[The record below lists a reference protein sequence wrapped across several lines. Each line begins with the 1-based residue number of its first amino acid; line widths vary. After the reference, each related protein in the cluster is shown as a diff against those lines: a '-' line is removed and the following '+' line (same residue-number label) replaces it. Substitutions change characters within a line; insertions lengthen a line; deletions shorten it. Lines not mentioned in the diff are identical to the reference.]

1 MDENVVD
8 GRKGRGEN
16 GKEEEPWWCWV
27 LGGEK
32 VKRKN

>member
-16 GKEEEPWWCWV
+16 GKEEELWCWV